1 MTKKIIALPNS
12 AYNSDGTLKIGLDAM
27 LKSWGRSASD
37 TEFIPVT
44 PFNTVSNLTSAPYS
58 PTSILASSGTTDAVK
73 TAVPGDILF
82 DDDSVPIELMADL
95 IFENIGGQELI
106 NIARNDT
113 VNGQSVSYQ
122 IIKNLSDVSQQ
133 YNSNNIVGL
142 QSTSDKYFNSFS
154 IKIDRKI
161 PIEPTG
167 PNGSYVYLDNNTGDI
182 IVEAVNLEADEQI
195 EIQIVLNGT
204 IYEAQLGAEI
214 S

>member
-1 MTKKIIALPNS
+1 MDKKIIALPNS

-27 LKSWGRSASD
+27 LKSWGRSAND

-44 PFNTVSNLTSAPYS
+44 PFNTVSNLTSTPYS
-58 PTSILASSGTTDAVK
+58 PSSILASSGSADAVK

-82 DDDSVPIELMADL
+82 DDESIPIEIMADL

-122 IIKNLSDVSQQ
+122 IIKNLSDISQQ
-133 YNSNNIVGL
+133 YNSNNIIGL

-154 IKIDRKI
+154 IKLDGKI
-161 PIEPTG
+161 PTSPTG
-167 PNGSYVYLDNNTGDI
+167 PNGSNVYLDAVGDLV
-182 IVEAVNLEADEQI
+182 VEAANLESDEQI